1 MKVKYKSAQYSTP
14 GKKIG
19 RKLLGVQ
26 NFSVTPFLGGS
37 GIFFTKYGF
46 FYKKLKLVSQTTSF
60 ILL

>member
-37 GIFFTKYGF
+37 GIFF
-46 FYKKLKLVSQTTSF
+46 YKIWIFLQKT
-60 ILL
+60 